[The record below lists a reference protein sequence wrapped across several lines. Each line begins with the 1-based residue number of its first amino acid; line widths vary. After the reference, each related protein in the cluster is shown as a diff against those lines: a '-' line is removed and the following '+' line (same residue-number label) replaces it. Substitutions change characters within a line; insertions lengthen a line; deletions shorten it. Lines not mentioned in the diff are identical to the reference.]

1 MANGG
6 VEIVMPKL
14 KLSKYKGAGMNNIK
28 KVIWDSGLRKGY
40 IAEQMGI
47 VPSNISNWIS
57 GERKPS
63 KSNIITRIINY
74 LILIFIFLIC
84 LTNCVAK

>member
-1 MANGG
+1 
-6 VEIVMPKL
+6 
-14 KLSKYKGAGMNNIK
+14 MNNIK

-57 GERKPS
+57 GERTPS
-63 KSNIITRIINY
+63 SKNIRM
-74 LILIFIFLIC
+74 LCKILKCKVKDLFPDDLEKEK
-84 LTNCVAK
+84 NG